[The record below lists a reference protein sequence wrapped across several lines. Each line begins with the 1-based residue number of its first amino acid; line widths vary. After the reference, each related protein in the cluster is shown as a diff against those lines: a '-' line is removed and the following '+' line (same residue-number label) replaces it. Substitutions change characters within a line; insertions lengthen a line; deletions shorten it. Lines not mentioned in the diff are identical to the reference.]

1 MDDAVRRG
9 RMTRGDANE
18 LVSNLVT
25 GAAATPTTS

>member
-9 RMTRGDANE
+9 RMTRDDANE

-25 GAAATPTTS
+25 RGRTTPTTW